1 MLYASSAQRAKLV
14 RRSRSSWIDSSL
26 PSTVLSAHQLLVLL
40 SCSFHP
46 KPCPRHQ
53 HSLSCAPSSSPSSL
67 PSSSSASSLSSS
79 LSSSQPAASSTRLHS
94 SLATRPALSIPPLPL
109 PSTSPPPP
117 PPSFVSLLDGSP
129 LPTSAAAVRDLL
141 DRLRP
146 LLYLEL
152 SRLSSPSSSHV
163 SPASSSANDWLS
175 AVDVDVIC
183 SHVLQLIRAQ
193 RRSVTSREVVR
204 LTVNAIMEQMRAA
217 DEVGRV
223 VERSGA
229 TDESKRRT
237 ERAADNNRQPKFIL
251 DRLRQQWDDSRERY
265 PAQSQPRR
273 PGHHGMQAIDQSE
286 ASSAAADS
294 EKSDRRILTVP
305 LHRHHST
312 IFTTSPSTV
321 LQAATV
327 QPAASHVSSPS
338 VPSATR
344 SAARCPST
352 LFQLYNEQLQL
363 ETLAL
368 NEAVA
373 DYAEVTQTLVSMH
386 KGAQLRPAHRM
397 MLGWYGP
404 LVAAIE
410 KEQEK
415 ARKRTAPG
423 ASAVKLTAVEAHL
436 PYLLHLP
443 APQLA
448 VLTMH
453 TMLSMALARDSKS
466 SVDGV
471 RFVSASQQVGQ
482 TLNLEAKMATMRR
495 DKHKM
500 RQFLSSVVNADSGG
514 SSAASG
520 GGSEALASPNV
531 LSKLRTSRKNAWSE
545 EICVKL
551 GAALLQLL
559 VNTAAVPDMP
569 KSPFVP
575 AFSHQTVWDQRLGA
589 KHHVGVIVADER
601 VLNVVLRDHEA
612 TEAMTPKLKP
622 MIVTPRPWKS
632 HDDGGYL
639 SVATRVMRSHGS
651 HMQQEAVSKGDL
663 TLVYKALNYL
673 SAIPWRINSRVLD
686 VVEQIWERGGGVADM
701 PSQTNIAVPAAPL
714 AGSDAA
720 STVRRQLQKAHSAAV
735 RLNSNL
741 HSLRC
746 DVNLKLSVARQ
757 FNRRTMYFPFNLD
770 FRGRAYPIPPHL
782 NHIGNDLC
790 RGLLTFE
797 EKKRLGERGLRWLK
811 IHTTN
816 LWGQG
821 KEKLPYEQRVQWC
834 DEHMERIRHAAANPL
849 TPGSSQLTSSSA
861 WWLGAEKPFE
871 FLAACFELHAALSSP
886 SPVDYMSSLPVHQ
899 DGSCNGLQHYAALG
913 RDVEGGMAVNLTPS
927 DRPQD
932 VYTVVC
938 NRVLERVREDAK
950 AGHALAQ
957 SLDGKVTRKIVKQTV
972 MTSVYGVTLIGARDQ
987 ILARLK
993 EATNIEWPSPA
1004 DQSVELGALYLAKTT
1019 LSSLYSAFGGAR
1031 LIQDWLS
1038 LCANAMSSVQQPVSW
1053 LTPLGLP
1060 VIQPYRRQQSYS
1072 VQTIMQAVSLADHS
1086 DLLPVSSQRQR
1097 SAFPPNFIHSL
1108 DATHMLMTAIRC
1120 QQAGL
1125 TFTAVHDSYWTHA
1138 GDMDTMGRMLRE
1150 EFVHLYEQPILEKV
1164 RSEWEK
1170 RFPELDFE
1178 PVPKRGNLDL
1188 KHVIDS
1194 PYFFN

>member
-1 MLYASSAQRAKLV
+1 M
-14 RRSRSSWIDSSL
+14 W
-26 PSTVLSAHQLLVLL
+26 
-40 SCSFHP
+40 
-46 KPCPRHQ
+46 
-53 HSLSCAPSSSPSSL
+53 
-67 PSSSSASSLSSS
+67 
-79 LSSSQPAASSTRLHS
+79 
-94 SLATRPALSIPPLPL
+94 
-109 PSTSPPPP
+109 
-117 PPSFVSLLDGSP
+117 GS
-129 LPTSAAAVRDLL
+129 D
-141 DRLRP
+141 
-146 LLYLEL
+146 
-152 SRLSSPSSSHV
+152 
-163 SPASSSANDWLS
+163 
-175 AVDVDVIC
+175 
-183 SHVLQLIRAQ
+183 
-193 RRSVTSREVVR
+193 
-204 LTVNAIMEQMRAA
+204 MR
-217 DEVGRV
+217 
-223 VERSGA
+223 
-229 TDESKRRT
+229 T
-237 ERAADNNRQPKFIL
+237 
-251 DRLRQQWDDSRERY
+251 
-265 PAQSQPRR
+265 
-273 PGHHGMQAIDQSE
+273 
-286 ASSAAADS
+286 
-294 EKSDRRILTVP
+294 LTVP

-321 LQAATV
+321 LQPITAAPDTTTAFTSAPV
-327 QPAASHVSSPS
+327 SVPRPQPAAVAACGVRRLYSSCTTS
-338 VPSATR
+338 SC
-344 SAARCPST
+344 SW
-352 LFQLYNEQLQL
+352 

-368 NEAVA
+368 NEAVVN
-373 DYAEVTQTLVSMH
+373 YAEVTQTLVSMH

-410 KEQEK
+410 REQDK

-423 ASAVKLTAVEAHL
+423 ASAVKLTAFEAHL

-453 TMLSMALARDSKS
+453 TMLSAALARDSKS
-466 SVDGV
+466 SLDGV

-482 TLNLEAKMATMRR
+482 AVNLEVKMATMRR
-495 DKHKM
+495 DKLKM
-500 RQFLSSVVNADSGG
+500 RQFLSSVINADNGG
-514 SSAASG
+514 ASAGAG
-520 GGSEALASPNV
+520 GGGGGGDVLSSPNV
-531 LSKLRTSRKNAWSE
+531 LSKLRTSRKNAWSDE
-545 EICVKL
+545 MCVKL

-559 VNTAAVPDMP
+559 VQTASLPDMA
-569 KSPFVP
+569 KSSFTP
-575 AFSHQTVWDQRLGA
+575 AFSHQTVWDHNSGA

-612 TEAMTPKLKP
+612 TEVMMPKLKP

-651 HMQQEAVSKGDL
+651 HMQQVAVSKGDL
-663 TLVYKALNYL
+663 TLVYQGLNYL
-673 SAIPWRINSRVLD
+673 SAIPWRINSRVLE

-701 PSQTNIAVPAAPL
+701 PSQTNVAMPAVPL
-714 AGSDAA
+714 SGSHTGPT
-720 STVRRQLQKAHSAAV
+720 SRRQQQKVYSAAV
-735 RLNSNL
+735 RHNRNL

-757 FNRRTMYFPFNLD
+757 FNRRTIYFPFNLD

-790 RGLLTFE
+790 RGLLLFE
-797 EKKRLGERGLRWLK
+797 EKRRLGETGLRWLK

-821 KEKLPYEQRVQWC
+821 KEKLPYDQRVQWC
-834 DEHMERIRHAAANPL
+834 EEHIDSVHQTAISPL
-849 TPGSSQLTSSSA
+849 PVVDSPLTSSSA

-871 FLAACFELHAALSSP
+871 FLAACFELHAALSSH
-886 SPVDYMSSLPVHQ
+886 SAVDFMSSLPVHQ

-938 NRVLERVREDAK
+938 NRVLERVKEDAK
-950 AGHALAQ
+950 AGHVLAQ

-987 ILARLK
+987 ILARLS
-993 EATNIEWPSPA
+993 EATNIDWPAPA
-1004 DQSVELGALYLAKTT
+1004 EQSVELGALYLAKTT

-1038 LCANAMSSVQQPVSW
+1038 TCANAMSSVQQPVSW
-1053 LTPLGLP
+1053 VTPLGLP
-1060 VIQPYRRQQSYS
+1060 VIQPYRKQQSYS

-1108 DATHMLMTAIRC
+1108 DATHMLMTATRC

-1125 TFTAVHDSYWTHA
+1125 VFTAVHDSYWTHA
-1138 GDMDTMGRMLRE
+1138 GDMDRMGRMLRE
-1150 EFVHLYEQPILEKV
+1150 EFVRLYEQPILERPAERVGDALPRVRLRGRAEDGPARPAARRGQPLLLQLSGQRARLCPCGRPAMQYTAQIAPSVLGPLEHRRECCRVHSSARACQCRLSRSAGQLYCAQSLVGCTMGKCGRCMACMARTGSCSTPPVRPFLSHSPRTPSCSSATTTTCSSFTKV
-1164 RSEWEK
+1164 ISACCSSSLSSRSS
-1170 RFPELDFE
+1170 PAT
-1178 PVPKRGNLDL
+1178 RGPSTASRLARTRSTRCNVVRHHLFAM
-1188 KHVIDS
+1188 S
-1194 PYFFN
+1194 PTSRASVLNRLSSSLSHPCAAYAGEVGDR